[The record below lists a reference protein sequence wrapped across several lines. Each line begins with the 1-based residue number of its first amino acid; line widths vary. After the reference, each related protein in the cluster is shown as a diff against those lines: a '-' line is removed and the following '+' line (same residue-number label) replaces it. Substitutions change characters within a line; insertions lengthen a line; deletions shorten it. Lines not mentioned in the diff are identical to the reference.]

1 MLSPT
6 APIFGSLAHATGRA
20 LAGLDQSLKRTL
32 TTDGAERALQDGDGG
47 KHAYAARLGSLSRSK
62 RVEYEIVQT
71 GLSYLQIQEAGLRK
85 VEGVMDRMGQLAG
98 LAVDPSLSATE
109 RTLYMAE
116 FDDLKKSLYNL
127 QNSTFQDHYLF
138 QESADFSSGLNE
150 TNLNPKPPDTYEA
163 NVFSAELGRNINRWT
178 ATKDVRYD
186 RGKLTLQVNSG
197 TAWERYAVRQGDDNV
212 IFDTGQWKTAGSAY
226 NQDFDQFVI
235 EWSPGEVTTYKYS
248 HLDSDAD
255 GVFDNEPYHLNESS
269 DGSYVENFQ
278 GTPIA
283 TRSALRGETNLSVI
297 VESKSLFQVSALYEA
312 VLSKDV
318 IEVPTGAGSVTIQ
331 PMQFSTLYDVSVD
344 TAANASNAS
353 AKIIDEVEN
362 LAGQLGSLGASMRQ
376 LELAADHLARHM
388 VTSSRNMERLE
399 ERLVD
404 DILRTSKEEIRLQGN
419 LALTAQAR
427 TLNRNLMT
435 KLL

>member
-1 MLSPT
+1 M
-6 APIFGSLAHATGRA
+6 
-20 LAGLDQSLKRTL
+20 
-32 TTDGAERALQDGDGG
+32 
-47 KHAYAARLGSLSRSK
+47 
-62 RVEYEIVQT
+62 
-71 GLSYLQIQEAGLRK
+71 
-85 VEGVMDRMGQLAG
+85 
-98 LAVDPSLSATE
+98 
-109 RTLYMAE
+109 
-116 FDDLKKSLYNL
+116 
-127 QNSTFQDHYLF
+127 
-138 QESADFSSGLNE
+138 
-150 TNLNPKPPDTYEA
+150 
-163 NVFSAELGRNINRWT
+163 
-178 ATKDVRYD
+178 
-186 RGKLTLQVNSG
+186 
-197 TAWERYAVRQGDDNV
+197 
-212 IFDTGQWKTAGSAY
+212 
-226 NQDFDQFVI
+226 
-235 EWSPGEVTTYKYS
+235 
-248 HLDSDAD
+248 
-255 GVFDNEPYHLNESS
+255 FDNEPYHLNESS